1 MSKKV
6 CTHVFN
12 GRRYKIF
19 APGPITGFTDIYH
32 AKTPTLMIAAKPGTR
47 DELETC
53 IHEALHAE
61 NWAAKE
67 ATVHRVGAEI
77 GDFLWRLG
85 FRRVE
90 T

>member
-1 MSKKV
+1 
-6 CTHVFN
+6 
-12 GRRYKIF
+12 
-19 APGPITGFTDIYH
+19 
-32 AKTPTLMIAAKPGTR
+32 MIAAKPGTR